1 GAPVISSFSPA
12 SGPVGTEV
20 IINGSNFTGINQI
33 YVGNGLVSEFDVIST
48 SQIRLKIPTSAST
61 GLIQIRSTIGTAF
74 STTSFTVKG
83 GPTVTSYSPK
93 EGPIG
98 TVVTITGTN
107 FLTAKS
113 VAIG

>member
-1 GAPVISSFSPA
+1 AL
-12 SGPVGTEV
+12 GPVGTEV

-33 YVGNGLVSEFDVIST
+33 YVGNGLVSNYTIESDN
-48 SQIRLKIPTSAST
+48 QIRFIVPSSAST
-61 GLIQIRSTIGTAF
+61 GVLQIRSFRGYGY
-74 STTSFTVKG
+74 SSGLFTVKG